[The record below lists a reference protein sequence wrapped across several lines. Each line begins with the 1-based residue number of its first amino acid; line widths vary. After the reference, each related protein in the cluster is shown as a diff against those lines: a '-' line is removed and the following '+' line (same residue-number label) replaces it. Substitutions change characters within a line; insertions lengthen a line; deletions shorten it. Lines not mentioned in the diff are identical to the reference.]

1 MFLPKEEGCS
11 SSSPTTSSV
20 VNWSFR
26 FDDDAGCFPPRVPVD
41 VGFFL
46 GFFGAGGWGM
56 SSSLLALT
64 GVAVSGGSLLSH
76 WLSRSATFAS
86 TIAS

>member
-1 MFLPKEEGCS
+1 
-11 SSSPTTSSV
+11 
-20 VNWSFR
+20 
-26 FDDDAGCFPPRVPVD
+26 
-41 VGFFL
+41 
-46 GFFGAGGWGM
+46 M

-76 WLSRSATFAS
+76 WLSSSPTFAS